1 MPNPLSGHTAAQLTG
16 AADGLRDGDVITS
29 PSVTNALEAIHG
41 NGILRL
47 HDSTY
52 KAQAP
57 LSPLRGPS
65 SQSMSYS
72 SRQKAVTVVVQQDT
86 RACITPAVLL
96 LM

>member
-52 KAQAP
+52 GSTRNIVNGGEGA
-57 LSPLRGPS
+57 LSDSGIHRYCSYFPRRARCPTVSLCHIPRG
-65 SQSMSYS
+65 
-72 SRQKAVTVVVQQDT
+72 R
-86 RACITPAVLL
+86 RR
-96 LM
+96 